1 MTTLL
6 TAELIDRCHAGS
18 RAKGFWDETPPQ
30 GQQLMLVVS
39 ELAESLEA
47 HRKGRTANFNAYHH
61 ACDKRIE
68 QWEGPTPPARDDICC
83 PYFESYIK
91 DTVGDEL
98 ADAYIR
104 LCDFAGGFSYLLD
117 EVIRYNASRIYWLTE
132 NKDYIPAPPVNF
144 GFALLLITRD
154 VCDALSGDTVRY
166 ADKLADAMASIE
178 KLCEREGTDLATHI
192 DLKLRYNATRPAKHG
207 KAY

>member
-6 TAELIDRCHAGS
+6 TSALIDRCHAGS
-18 RAKGFWDETPPQ
+18 RNKGFWDETPPQ
-30 GQQLMLVVS
+30 GQQLMLVIS
-39 ELAESLEA
+39 ELAEALEA
-47 HRKGRTANFNAYHH
+47 HRKGRNANFNAYHH

-68 QWEGPTPPARDDICC
+68 QWEGPNPPKQGDMCC

-91 DTVGDEL
+91 DSVGDEL

-104 LCDFAGGFSYLLD
+104 LCDFVGGYGYPKQTVVSQARVMSSNRFAFRETFGENLLCLTTMITGLYKPGED
-117 EVIRYNASRIYWLTE
+117 GKRHWMGTVIA
-132 NKDYIPAPPVNF
+132 
-144 GFALLLITRD
+144 ALE
-154 VCDALSGDTVRY
+154 A
-166 ADKLADAMASIE
+166 
-178 KLCEREGTDLATHI
+178 LCEREGIDLATHI